1 MQNLFANDLYL
12 FIGCESGSSNLIN
25 TWCLN
30 SISKPGYCQW
40 GHITSSIQEV
50 PRRHVFWRKN
60 NQFIQ
65 KFKVSLEERRCM
77 VSFLLFSI
85 YQFSIFNLYY
95 WHCLVI
101 QINIDRLIIYPR
113 SYFYVCISRITN
125 ALIRNIGTLNTVQ
138 MSVFASNTITEK
150 V

>member
-1 MQNLFANDLYL
+1 MHDFIARRKRQRFHKNFEGVNLWDTGLFSHCHWTWKAEKRNIFSYFDWKSRNMQNLIANDLYL
-12 FIGCESGSSNLIN
+12 FIGCESGSSNLIK

-85 YQFSIFNLYY
+85 YQLY
-95 WHCLVI
+95 
-101 QINIDRLIIYPR
+101 
-113 SYFYVCISRITN
+113 
-125 ALIRNIGTLNTVQ
+125 
-138 MSVFASNTITEK
+138 SNTNIT
-150 V
+150 